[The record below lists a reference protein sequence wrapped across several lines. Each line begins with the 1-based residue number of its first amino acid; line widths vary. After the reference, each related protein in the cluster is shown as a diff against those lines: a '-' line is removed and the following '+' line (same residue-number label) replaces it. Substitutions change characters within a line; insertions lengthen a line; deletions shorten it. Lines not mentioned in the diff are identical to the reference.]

1 MAKKSS
7 KYKYSDGAE
16 VIGGKAT
23 TMMVVVHKW
32 LQILEGECEK

>member
-23 TMMVVVHKW
+23 MMVVVHKW
-32 LQILEGECEK
+32 LQLLEGECEK